1 MTAPR
6 VLSGIQ
12 PSGVPHLGNY
22 LGAIRNWVSEQDR
35 YDNFFCVVDQH
46 AITVSYSP
54 QELKQSVR
62 RLVGILVASGIDPER
77 SALFVQSHVPEHT
90 ELAWLLTCNTPMGWL
105 SRMTQFKDK
114 AQDRQES
121 VVAGLFTY
129 PVLMAADILLYD
141 TAIVPVGEDQKQH
154 VELVRDIAVS
164 FNHRFGEVFRIPE
177 PVIREVGA
185 RVMGLDDPTKKMS
198 KSSDGQFHSVGLLDD
213 EKVIQKKF
221 ARAVTDSQQ
230 EILFDETRPG
240 VTNLLSIHQSLSGQ
254 TREQLEAHFAGKGY
268 GDLKKELAAL
278 VVETLAP
285 IQQRYAELTADPQ
298 TLDRIL
304 ADGAER
310 ARAVAGKTMSR
321 VRQAMGFR

>member
-12 PSGVPHLGNY
+12 PSGIPHLGNY

>member
-12 PSGVPHLGNY
+12 PSGIPHLGNY

-77 SALFVQSHVPEHT
+77 SALFVQSHVSEHT

-121 VVAGLFTY
+121 VGTGLFTY

-213 EKVIQKKF
+213 EMVIQKKF

-240 VTNLLSIHQSLSGQ
+240 VMNLLTIHQSLSGQ
-254 TREQLEAHFAGKGY
+254 TRQQLEAHFAGKGY
-268 GDLKKELAAL
+268 GDLKRELAAL
-278 VVETLAP
+278 VVDTLAP

>member
-1 MTAPR
+1 MAH
-6 VLSGIQ
+6 I
-12 PSGVPHLGNY
+12 GNY
-22 LGAIRNWVSEQDR
+22 LGAFKHWVASQDEFE
-35 YDNFFCVVDQH
+35 NIFCVVDLH
-46 AITVSYSP
+46 AITVQQDP
-54 QELKQSVR
+54 ETLRAQTRV
-62 RLVGILVASGIDPER
+62 VAALLLAAGIDPAK
-77 SALFVQSHVPEHT
+77 SALFVQSHIGAHA
-90 ELAWLLTCNTPMGWL
+90 ELAWILNCFTPMGWL
-105 SRMTQFKDK
+105 QRMTQFKEK
-114 AQDRQES
+114 AGSDRAS
-121 VVAGLFTY
+121 VSTGLFTY
-129 PVLMAADILLYD
+129 PALMAADILLYD

-285 IQQRYAELTADPQ
+285 IRQRYAELTADPQ

>member
-1 MTAPR
+1 
-6 VLSGIQ
+6 
-12 PSGVPHLGNY
+12 
-22 LGAIRNWVSEQDR
+22 
-35 YDNFFCVVDQH
+35 
-46 AITVSYSP
+46 
-54 QELKQSVR
+54 
-62 RLVGILVASGIDPER
+62 
-77 SALFVQSHVPEHT
+77 VPEVT
-90 ELAWLLTCNTPMGWL
+90 ELTWLLLTVTNLSWL
-105 SRMTQFKDK
+105 EKCHAYKDK
-114 AQDRQES
+114 KERGVAAD
-121 VVAGLFTY
+121 AGLFTY

-164 FNHRFGEVFRIPE
+164 FNHRFGEVFRVPE

-213 EKVIQKKF
+213 EMVIQKKF

-240 VTNLLSIHQSLSGQ
+240 VMNLLTIHQSLSGQ
-254 TREQLEAHFAGKGY
+254 TRQQLEAHFAGKGY
-268 GDLKKELAAL
+268 GDLKKELATL
-278 VVETLAP
+278 VVDTLAP

-321 VRQAMGFR
+321 VRLAMGFR

>member
-12 PSGVPHLGNY
+12 PSGIPHLGNY

-77 SALFVQSHVPEHT
+77 SALFVQSHVSEHT

-121 VVAGLFTY
+121 VGTGLFTY

-213 EKVIQKKF
+213 EMVIQKKF

-240 VTNLLSIHQSLSGQ
+240 VMNLLTIHQSLSGQ
-254 TREQLEAHFAGKGY
+254 TRQQLEAHFAGKGY
-268 GDLKKELAAL
+268 GDLKRELAAL
-278 VVETLAP
+278 VVDTLAP
-285 IQQRYAELTADPQ
+285 IQQRYAELTKDPQ

>member
-1 MTAPR
+1 MTVPR

-12 PSGVPHLGNY
+12 PSGIPHLGNY

-54 QELKQSVR
+54 RELKQSVR

-121 VVAGLFTY
+121 VGTGLFTY

-164 FNHRFGEVFRIPE
+164 FNHRFGEVFRVPE

-213 EKVIQKKF
+213 EMVIQKKF

-240 VTNLLSIHQSLSGQ
+240 VMNLLTIHQSLSGQ
-254 TREQLEAHFAGKGY
+254 TRQQLEAHFAGKGY